1 MKKVYSIFL
10 IAIVAML
17 STDAVFAQRSR
28 HERELDALYYP
39 RHEIYVHY
47 GSPTVMELVT
57 VLPAPKEFRADTKDQ
72 VFSGAP
78 GIGYNFSLNKKF
90 SLGVFGGYSYS
101 KANIYALPPVES
113 SAGEI
118 LLYGKGVRSYV
129 GQISANWIYLNEDD
143 LELSTG
149 LYLGVAFWDEDVH
162 FYADKGILEGLITDD
177 FVFPHSNEQWN
188 VSYHFTACKVRY
200 GNTFGV
206 FGELGFGYRGLV
218 NVGLSI
224 KL

>member
-113 SAGEI
+113 SAKEI

-129 GQISANWIYLNEDD
+129 GQISANWTYLNEDD

-162 FYADKGILEGLITDD
+162 FYADKGILEGYITED
-177 FVFPHSNEQWN
+177 FVFPHSNEQLK

-200 GNTFGV
+200 GDTFGV

>member
-78 GIGYNFSLNKKF
+78 G
-90 SLGVFGGYSYS
+90 
-101 KANIYALPPVES
+101 
-113 SAGEI
+113 
-118 LLYGKGVRSYV
+118 
-129 GQISANWIYLNEDD
+129 D
-143 LELSTG
+143 
-149 LYLGVAFWDEDVH
+149 VA
-162 FYADKGILEGLITDD
+162 
-177 FVFPHSNEQWN
+177 
-188 VSYHFTACKVRY
+188 
-200 GNTFGV
+200 
-206 FGELGFGYRGLV
+206 
-218 NVGLSI
+218 
-224 KL
+224 

>member
-113 SAGEI
+113 SAKEI

-129 GQISANWIYLNEDD
+129 GQISANWTYLNEDD

-149 LYLGVAFWDEDVH
+149 FYLGVAYWDEDVH

-177 FVFPHSNEQWN
+177 FVFPHSNEQWK

>member
-129 GQISANWIYLNEDD
+129 GQISANWTYLNEDD

-149 LYLGVAFWDEDVH
+149 FYLGVAYWDEDVH

-177 FVFPHSNEQWN
+177 FVFPHSNEQWK